1 MEPWQSTSE
10 SNLVE
15 AIEEG
20 RIVKVSE
27 DYAKREGLPILRK
40 QQPKIPKPAQKKDSE
55 EKRLFI
61 DDLRKPLKAL
71 KSQVMTEL
79 VDNFQWEIAKKRRQ
93 LAITRKQLAA
103 SISEPEYVLKLL
115 ENGILPK
122 DDFVIINKLQ
132 AKLNLNLRKDKKDFI
147 QPARNL
153 IEEPKENAKKES
165 SSKKTD
171 EGLLGDDIQPF
182 DED

>member
-1 MEPWQSTSE
+1 MEPWQSASE
-10 SNLVE
+10 NELVE

-40 QQPKIPKPAQKKDSE
+40 QQPKITKPQKKETE

-61 DDLRKPLKAL
+61 DDLRKPLNWK
-71 KSQVMTEL
+71 KSQVMAEL
-79 VDNFQWEIAKKRRQ
+79 VDNFQWEVAKKRRQ
-93 LAITRKQLAA
+93 LGITRKQLAA
-103 SISEPEYVLKLL
+103 SISEPEYVLKLI

-122 DDFVIINKLQ
+122 DDFIIINKLQ
-132 AKLNLNLRKDKKDFI
+132 ARLNLNLRKDKKDFI

-153 IEEPKENAKKES
+153 LDEQKEEAREPIQENEN
-165 SSKKTD
+165 
-171 EGLLGDDIQPF
+171 LLGNDIQPI